1 MALLAHLK
9 GLLPWWG
16 RIIAKMVLSRLPVG
30 GRTWQRLGLF
40 SPGDMDDPDYA
51 CSVFERHYQAA
62 GAPPPGF
69 AYLELGPGDSLASA
83 VIGRAYGARRGW
95 LIDSGAYAS
104 RDMGLYRRLAERL
117 QAAHPGADL
126 AAVRAA
132 PDPKAML
139 AALSVR
145 YLESGLAGLRDV
157 TGGSCDM
164 VFSQAVLEHVPRDEF
179 AATMVEIYRVLKHG
193 GVSTHQVDFRDH
205 LGGGLNN
212 LRFTDAIWEAPCF
225 ARRGGFYTNRL
236 RLSEMT
242 GMMRAAGF
250 TVEVAAR
257 ERWDRL
263 PISRPALE
271 LRFRSMSDDDLATW
285 GAFIVLRKA

>member
-1 MALLAHLK
+1 MAVIERLK
-9 GLLPWWG
+9 GLTPWWL
-16 RIIAKMVLSRLPVG
+16 RIVLKMAFARLPVG

-40 SPGDMDDPDYA
+40 SPGEMDDPDYA
-51 CSVFERHYQAA
+51 CAVFERHYRAA
-62 GAPPPGF
+62 GAPLPGF
-69 AYLELGPGDSLASA
+69 AFLELGPGDSLASA

-117 QAAHPGADL
+117 EVAHPAADL
-126 AAVRAA
+126 APVRAA
-132 PDPKAML
+132 PDTDAML

-145 YLESGLAGLRDV
+145 YLENGLAGLRDV
-157 TGGSCDM
+157 PGGSCDM
-164 VFSQAVLEHVPRDEF
+164 VFSQAVLEHVPREDF
-179 AATMVEIYRVLKHG
+179 AATMVEIHRILKHG
-193 GVSTHQVDFRDH
+193 GVSSHKVDFRDH

-225 ARRGGFYTNRL
+225 ARRSGFYTNRL

-242 GMMRAAGF
+242 AMMRATGF
-250 TVEVAAR
+250 AVEVAER
-257 ERWDRL
+257 ERWARL
-263 PISRPALE
+263 PISRPALD

-285 GAFIVLRKA
+285 NAFIVLRKT